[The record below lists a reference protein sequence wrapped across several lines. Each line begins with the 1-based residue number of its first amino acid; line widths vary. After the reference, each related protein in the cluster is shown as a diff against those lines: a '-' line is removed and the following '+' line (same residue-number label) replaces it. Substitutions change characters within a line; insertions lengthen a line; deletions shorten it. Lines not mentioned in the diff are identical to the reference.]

1 MSSPSSERW
10 RVDKENRRR
19 IEHRDR
25 PHRSTRVPHRAHWPS
40 AGRPST
46 SGPAAPAPSPHTPQP
61 PNCAPRGRADLGTCG
76 SLLLP
81 DGIGFGRSRS
91 QKHISVWHLCG
102 HGGRVERPQF
112 SLCGESHGTMFRFFE
127 QRTATC
133 ADPGASRRTHLSSQP
148 KDPCTSCTTYHADR
162 GISIYMLE
170 KPIEASAGA
179 AASPAA
185 AAPLRRAL
193 APSPRRCLRANESR
207 ELAEPEPLEGARP
220 SHRVAFITTVSA
232 VMTADMP
239 SAAVPAVRSPAW
251 RFGSRSAVKRERRR
265 LPPPRPPPTTTFRLG
280 WLHLGCASPTPP
292 GPAAPAT

>member
-1 MSSPSSERW
+1 
-10 RVDKENRRR
+10 
-19 IEHRDR
+19 
-25 PHRSTRVPHRAHWPS
+25 
-40 AGRPST
+40 
-46 SGPAAPAPSPHTPQP
+46 
-61 PNCAPRGRADLGTCG
+61 
-76 SLLLP
+76 
-81 DGIGFGRSRS
+81 
-91 QKHISVWHLCG
+91 
-102 HGGRVERPQF
+102 
-112 SLCGESHGTMFRFFE
+112 
-127 QRTATC
+127 
-133 ADPGASRRTHLSSQP
+133 
-148 KDPCTSCTTYHADR
+148 
-162 GISIYMLE
+162 MLE

-265 LPPPRPPPTTTFRLG
+265 LPPPTHTHFPPG
-280 WLHLGCASPTPP
+280 WLHRGCASPTPP